1 MEGPLAVQY
10 AAMLAAGFTMG
21 VGTLMPSF
29 GQGMIGAKAMEN
41 IGKYPE
47 SANRIQTSM
56 MLAMAIVETSGVF
69 AFTIS
74 IILIFMNR

>member
-10 AAMLAAGFTMG
+10 AAMLGAAFTMG
-21 VGTLMPSF
+21 IGTIGPAL
-29 GQGMIGAKAMEN
+29 GQGMIGTKAMEN

-56 MLAMAIVETSGVF
+56 MLAMAIVETSTVF
-69 AFTIS
+69 AFTTAIL
-74 IILIFMNR
+74 LIFMNR